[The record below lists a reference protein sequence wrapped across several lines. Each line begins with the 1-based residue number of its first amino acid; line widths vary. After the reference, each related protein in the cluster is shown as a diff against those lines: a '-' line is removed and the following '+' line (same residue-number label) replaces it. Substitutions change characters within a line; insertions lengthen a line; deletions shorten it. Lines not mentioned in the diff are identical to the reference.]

1 MISFGA
7 SVVAILAALTL
18 AGVAQATPLLT
29 DEFAPPAARPAS
41 ADVQSIQKLI
51 KNKQFD
57 RALKAVKTLEKQQP
71 ENSDLI
77 VLEGTIHVAKGDS
90 ANARKSF
97 ERALALQPTS
107 NAARSALA
115 QLDLKEKQP
124 KDAVQQYQAILAKD
138 GSNLQAMLG
147 LAAVAAANGEDA
159 EYVAWLE
166 KASKAQPSAA
176 EPRVLLA
183 NYYLKKN
190 DPRKALTTAQSAQ
203 SINPSEPRTLEV
215 LATAQLAV
223 GDTRSAVSTL
233 GDLARLQPNDPAV
246 RYKLASAQ
254 EANQDP
260 QAARASLNEALAL
273 KPDHLPS
280 EMALAS
286 LELSAGNDAEALKI
300 AQRIQEQY
308 PNATAGFGVQG
319 DVLMA
324 QKQFESALR
333 AFEKAWRIDQN
344 GLLAIKIHQ
353 ALSAAGDV
361 QGADKRLLQWLS
373 AHPRED
379 LVRTYLAATYLQ
391 TGRHQQA
398 IEQYQIVLKGDPK
411 NIVVLNDLAWTY
423 QQVKD
428 PRALATA
435 ESAYQLQPDNPRV
448 IDTLGWILVERG
460 QTRRAV
466 ELLQRA
472 VDKDPKSPDA
482 RYHLA
487 SALAKSGDKT
497 RARRELEALLANN
510 KSFPQRGEAEV
521 LLKTL

>member
-1 MISFGA
+1 MTLFGA
-7 SVVAILAALTL
+7 GVLATIAALAM
-18 AGVAQATPLLT
+18 AGVAQATPLIT
-29 DEFAPPAARPAS
+29 EEFAPSEARAAN
-41 ADVQSIQKLI
+41 ADVQAIQTLV

-57 RALKAVKTLEKQQP
+57 RALKAVKALEKQKP

-77 VLEGTIHVAKGDS
+77 VLEGTIHAAKGDS
-90 ANARKSF
+90 ANARKSY

-107 NAARSALA
+107 NAARANLA

-124 KDAVQQYQAILAKD
+124 RDAVQQYQAILAKD
-138 GSNLQAMLG
+138 GGNLQAMLG
-147 LAAVAAANGEDA
+147 LAAVAAANGQDA

-183 NYYLKKN
+183 NYYLQKN
-190 DPRKALTTAQSAQ
+190 DARKALTTAQSAQ
-203 SINPSEPRTLEV
+203 SINPSDPRTLEA

-223 GDTRSAVSTL
+223 GEAKSAVSTL
-233 GDLARLQPNDPAV
+233 GDLARLQPNDPAI
-246 RYKLASAQ
+246 RYKLATAQ
-254 EANQDP
+254 VANQDRD
-260 QAARASLNEALAL
+260 AAKVSLNEALAL

-286 LELSAGNDAEALKI
+286 LEHSAGNYAEALKI

-308 PNATAGFGVQG
+308 PNITAGFGVQG
-319 DVLMA
+319 DVLMV

-333 AFEKAWRIDQN
+333 AYEKAWRIDQN
-344 GLLAIKIHQ
+344 GLLAIKLHQ

-373 AHPRED
+373 VHSRDD
-379 LVRTYLAATYLQ
+379 LTRMYLAATYLQ
-391 TGRHQQA
+391 TGRNQQA
-398 IEQYQIVLKGDPK
+398 IEQYQIVLRGDPK
-411 NIVVLNDLAWTY
+411 NIVALNDLAWTY

-428 PRALATA
+428 PRALAAA

-448 IDTLGWILVERG
+448 IDTLGWILVDRG
-460 QTRRAV
+460 QTGRAV

-472 VDKDPKSPDA
+472 VDKDPGSPDA

-487 SALAKSGDKT
+487 AALAKSGDKT

-510 KSFPQRGEAEV
+510 KTFPQREQAEV